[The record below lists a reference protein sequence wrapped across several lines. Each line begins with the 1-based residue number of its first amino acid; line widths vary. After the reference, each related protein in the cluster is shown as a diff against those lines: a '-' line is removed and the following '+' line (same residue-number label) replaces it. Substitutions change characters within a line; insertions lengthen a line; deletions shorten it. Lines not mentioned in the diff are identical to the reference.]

1 MADVTEAPFCIAVLQ
16 PGVLLHCVTNVP
28 SWRSCFGMCPRES
41 SGISWVSLIQIKPRM
56 GISVQNPSVSFR
68 RVCPLSG
75 HTEPWTMDQSISTKG
90 IVSFLFAAALVVACP
105 TAFGAEQPS
114 YVLDVALDPP
124 GSRIAGTATIELSPG
139 AEVSIEPGDLRIL
152 SVTNGS
158 IRAGRDADGLEHLT
172 LHADGL
178 VQIRYEG
185 AFNGP
190 GDDVI
195 DKEKITLRGIWYPVV
210 EGTYRYHL
218 IATLPRDFVAVSEAD
233 AVRRT
238 EADGQATFS
247 FDLPYPQRDWDGIT
261 FVASTQWA
269 SRVAKYKDIDV
280 SIHVHRR
287 NAERL
292 DEMVGQAQR
301 YLERLEG
308 LLGKYPFKRLTI
320 VENPAPITYSLSMF
334 TYILLSQR
342 VVTAVTPEENALNHE
357 IAHQWFGNAVLADD
371 EGGNWAEG
379 LASYFSDDLENE
391 TMGRAWERRQRRM
404 ATYQN
409 NVDDRGAAFPL
420 SSFDES
426 NDYVSKFIGYGK
438 SAIVV
443 HMLRR
448 LVGDENFFPAMREFV
463 AENRFRVAS
472 WTNIQRALERAM
484 ATDLG
489 WFFGQWVEGVAM
501 PELSLEGVSVA
512 PVGDKHE
519 LQFAVTQKRP
529 ALRLTVP
536 AAVYFEGGRS
546 EMFTLQVSNERND
559 FRYLL
564 NEKPVRIVLDEGY
577 DVFRRLTPAEMP
589 PTIDNLLTRPRV
601 ALVAS
606 PDEEKKFAS
615 LIKAFESEETR
626 TAGHG
631 LSEERAQKGSR
642 RPPTALGR
650 QSGATTNE
658 WKIHVLSESDIGART
673 DAVVPSLIL
682 LGKDNPLISKLFG
695 KLDLPRGGFTVTVLK
710 HPKSPGNV
718 VAILTAVSSAE
729 VDAAYGEII
738 NRPRYSSAV
747 FDMGKLISRELRQGQ
762 RGISVE
768 VAAEQR

>member
-1 MADVTEAPFCIAVLQ
+1 MEQNIAGKRIAQ
-16 PGVLLHCVTNVP
+16 YLL
-28 SWRSCFGMCPRES
+28 
-41 SGISWVSLIQIKPRM
+41 
-56 GISVQNPSVSFR
+56 
-68 RVCPLSG
+68 
-75 HTEPWTMDQSISTKG
+75 
-90 IVSFLFAAALVVACP
+90 ALVLAVAS
-105 TAFGAEQPS
+105 AASIGAEQS
-114 YVLDVALDPP
+114 TYDLNVVFDVA
-124 GSRIAGTATIELSPG
+124 RATIVGTATIDIPPSSELS
-139 AEVSIEPGDLRIL
+139 IDPGDLRIL
-152 SVTNGS
+152 SLTNGS
-158 IRAGRDADGLEHLT
+158 LRAVLDTDGSDSLI
-172 LHADGL
+172 LHAEGP

-185 AFNGP
+185 IFRGP
-190 GDDVI
+190 EGDAI
-195 DKEKITLRGIWYPVV
+195 DQDKIVLRGTWYPVV
-210 EGTYRYHL
+210 EGTYAYHL
-218 IATLPRDFVAVSEAD
+218 TATLPRNFVAVSEAD

-292 DEMVGQAQR
+292 DEMIGQAQR

-308 LLGKYPFKRLTI
+308 LLGKYPFKRLAI
-320 VENPAPITYSLSMF
+320 VENPAPINYSLSMF

-342 VVTAVTPEENALNHE
+342 VVAAVTPEENALNHE

-420 SSFDES
+420 SSFDEI

-448 LVGDENFFPAMREFV
+448 LLGDERFFAAMREFV
-463 AENRFRVAS
+463 TENRFRVAS
-472 WTNIQRALERAM
+472 WTDIQRALERAA

-501 PELSLEGVSVA
+501 PELGLEGVSVA

-519 LQFAVTQKRP
+519 LRFAVTQKRP

-546 EMFTLQVSNERND
+546 ETFALQVSNERND

-564 NEKPVRIVLDEGY
+564 NEKPIRIVLDEGY

-606 PDEEKKFAS
+606 RDEEKKFAS

-631 LSEERAQKGSR
+631 WSEERAQKGSR
-642 RPPTALGR
+642 WPPTALGR

-729 VDAAYGEII
+729 VDAAYSEII
-738 NRPRYSSAV
+738 NRPRYSSAA

-762 RGISVE
+762 RGISAVI
-768 VAAEQR
+768 AAEQR